1 MFLITKSVPDMAQ
14 LVTDEV
20 PIPLV
25 NVGNVAKR
33 EGSRPIKKSVNL
45 TEQDEACIR
54 EILAK
59 GIPVTAQMIPNE
71 SSQSIESYL

>member
-1 MFLITKSVPDMAQ
+1 MARLVADGVP
-14 LVTDEV
+14 VTQ
-20 PIPLV
+20 V

-45 TEQDEACIR
+45 TGQDEVCIR

-71 SSQSIESYL
+71 SSQSIETYL